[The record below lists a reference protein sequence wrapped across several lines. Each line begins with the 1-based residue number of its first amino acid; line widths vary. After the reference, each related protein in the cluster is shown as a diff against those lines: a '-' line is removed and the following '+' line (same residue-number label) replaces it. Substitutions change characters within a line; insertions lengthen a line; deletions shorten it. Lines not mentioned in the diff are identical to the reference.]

1 MTGNRINETKHANM
15 TSVARF
21 STYTAVPHDKTLA
34 LRDVIDH
41 VSHHVMHDVTHSQ
54 NQVTDHVTDDVTHS

>member
-1 MTGNRINETKHANM
+1 MKPKNYREHNLNIVRTLE
-15 TSVARF
+15 
-21 STYTAVPHDKTLA
+21 STIGLNIYKTPA